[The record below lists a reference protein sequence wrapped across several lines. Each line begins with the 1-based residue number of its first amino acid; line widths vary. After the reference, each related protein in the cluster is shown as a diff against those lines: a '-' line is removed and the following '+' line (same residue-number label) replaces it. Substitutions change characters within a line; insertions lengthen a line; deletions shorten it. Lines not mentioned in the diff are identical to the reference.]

1 MGFAR
6 ITLFGFCFMACEV
19 KSFRRQKWGKER
31 RQKEKS
37 LLYSLKKV
45 RIKHLKRLSTK
56 EREDILIQFV
66 KKSNKFWED

>member
-1 MGFAR
+1 
-6 ITLFGFCFMACEV
+6 MACEV

-45 RIKHLKRLSTK
+45 RIKHLNTFEHKGEGGYSHTICQ
-56 EREDILIQFV
+56 EE
-66 KKSNKFWED
+66 